1 MIDLLNTRILS
12 TWIIYLIFFIIIIM
26 IIDNYRYR
34 EDFIF
39 IPWNISTRYYPSYD
53 IRGDPIHS
61 NPLIY
66 PYNYPILYLSPYTYK
81 K

>member
-1 MIDLLNTRILS
+1 
-12 TWIIYLIFFIIIIM
+12 M